1 MRYRLVFFDMVSRSF
16 VDVSRWG
23 ARFVMEASEA
33 GAHVVAARHSATSVD
48 PLIWFLGAEPP
59 MAAVRRCE
67 EKNLRAPE
75 VS

>member
-1 MRYRLVFFDMVSRSF
+1 MVSRSF
-16 VDVSRWG
+16 VDVSRSG
-23 ARFVMEASEA
+23 AQFVMEASEA
-33 GAHVVAARHSATSVD
+33 GARVVSCTRHSATSVD